1 MRNWKAIS
9 LAAALLCLTAAAQ
22 EAPVYKGKEENL
34 PQQVDPQPILF
45 SHARHAAAGIVCLDC
60 HPGANKQERAT
71 LPQTDKCM
79 LCHQSVTPE
88 SEEIKKVRAAHEA
101 NEPLDWV
108 RVYKVPGF
116 VFFSH
121 VNHVKAGVECETC
134 HGPVEQ
140 RQVLAKEV
148 STSMT
153 TCMNCH
159 AAKQV
164 ANHCHFCHSLGQ

>member
-1 MRNWKAIS
+1 MRKWKAIS
-9 LAAALLCLTAAAQ
+9 FSAALLCLAAFAQ

-34 PQQVDPQPILF
+34 PRQVDTQPVLF
-45 SHARHAAAGIVCLDC
+45 NHARHADAGILCLDC

-71 LPQTDKCM
+71 LPQPGNCM
-79 LCHQSVTPE
+79 LCHQSITPDN
-88 SEEIKKVRAAHEA
+88 EEVKKVRALNEA
-101 NEPLDWV
+101 NETIDWV

-121 VNHVKAGVECETC
+121 ANHVNGGVECETC
-134 HGPVEQ
+134 HGPVQQ

-159 AAKQV
+159 AAREV
-164 ANHCHFCHSLGQ
+164 PNHCHFCHSLGQ